1 MRLATQRTQFDL
13 TASIRDYLHH
23 MNTVLKNPH
32 VHGGQRIRILI
43 VEDEASIREALAALV
58 EQHPKLTL
66 AGAASSLAT
75 ARVLLGVPH
84 DVVLVDLRLGDG
96 SGVELIR
103 EIATRGT
110 ARSLV
115 ISVFGD
121 EASVLSAIEA
131 GADGYLIK
139 DAPNIADSILDVMQ
153 GGSPMSPAIAVHLLR
168 RFRRANGPS
177 EGLAAHAASPPTARL
192 APRELELL
200 DCFARGL
207 SYREAAAELSLST
220 HTVADY
226 VKTIYRK
233 LAVNS
238 RSQAVFEAV
247 QAGLIRMQRH

>member
-1 MRLATQRTQFDL
+1 
-13 TASIRDYLHH
+13 
-23 MNTVLKNPH
+23 MNTALKHPH
-32 VHGGQRIRILI
+32 VLGGQRIRVLI
-43 VEDEASIREALAALV
+43 VEDEAPIREALAALI

-66 AGAASSLAT
+66 AGAAASLSA
-75 ARVLLGVPH
+75 ARGLLAMPH
-84 DVVLVDLRLGDG
+84 DVVLVDLKLGDG
-96 SGVELIR
+96 SGVDLIR
-103 EIATRGT
+103 EIAARCVS
-110 ARSLV
+110 RSLV

-139 DAPNIADSILDVMQ
+139 DSPHIADSILDVMQ

-168 RFRRANGPS
+168 RFRRATALAETANANTAGTPS
-177 EGLAAHAASPPTARL
+177 ARL

-200 DCFARGL
+200 GCFARGL

-247 QAGLIRMQRH
+247 QAGLIRM

>member
-1 MRLATQRTQFDL
+1 
-13 TASIRDYLHH
+13 
-23 MNTVLKNPH
+23 MNTVLKHPQI
-32 VHGGQRIRILI
+32 HGGQRIRILI
-43 VEDEASIREALAALV
+43 VEDEAPIREALAALV

-66 AGAASSLAT
+66 AGAAASLAA
-75 ARVLLGVPH
+75 ARMLLATPH

-103 EIATRGT
+103 EIAARGT
-110 ARSLV
+110 SRSLV

-168 RFRRANGPS
+168 RFRRA
-177 EGLAAHAASPPTARL
+177 HAAADSAAASAAAASAARL

-226 VKTIYRK
+226 VKSVYRK

-247 QAGLIRMQRH
+247 QAGLIRIQRH